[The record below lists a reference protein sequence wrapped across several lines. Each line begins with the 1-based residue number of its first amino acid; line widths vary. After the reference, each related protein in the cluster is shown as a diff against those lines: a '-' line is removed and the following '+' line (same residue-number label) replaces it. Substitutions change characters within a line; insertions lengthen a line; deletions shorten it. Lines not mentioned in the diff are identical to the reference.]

1 MTYFTEDINLE
12 TIDRTMLYQ
21 KLLVVCHKRLI
32 VLSSR
37 KQFNTS
43 RIFFRLSKLI
53 ADAVMTY

>member
-12 TIDRTMLYQ
+12 TIDRTMLCQ
-21 KLLVVCHKRLI
+21 KLLVVCHKLLI